1 MAGIQSS
8 ATVSNGMVYFGA
20 RDGYLYALDACSG
33 NVMWKY
39 DASGSWIVST
49 AVVKDGVLYV
59 GTSDTYLL
67 LALDAKTGKEKFR
80 FKTNGYVFGKPA
92 IIGNTVYFGDF
103 TGKMYSLDITSAGKI
118 WNSFSTEKRSQNAG
132 IILKNDTLDFAF
144 AAKGGDLSFYDVNK
158 KVMDDFYTLG
168 PIVSSPLVQDGVLFF
183 GSADGYLYA
192 LKLKKE

>member
-1 MAGIQSS
+1 MPA
-8 ATVSNGMVYFGA
+8 AEM
-20 RDGYLYALDACSG
+20 LCG
-33 NVMWKY
+33 NMMQVVH
-39 DASGSWIVST
+39 GSL
-49 AVVKDGVLYV
+49 VLQ
-59 GTSDTYLL
+59 LL
-67 LALDAKTGKEKFR
+67 KMEYCMLALQILICYWHWMQKQVKKNSGLKA
-80 FKTNGYVFGKPA
+80 NGYVFGKPA

-158 KVMDDFYTLG
+158 EVMDDFYTLG
-168 PIVSSPLVQDGVLFF
+168 PIVSSPLVQGGVLFF